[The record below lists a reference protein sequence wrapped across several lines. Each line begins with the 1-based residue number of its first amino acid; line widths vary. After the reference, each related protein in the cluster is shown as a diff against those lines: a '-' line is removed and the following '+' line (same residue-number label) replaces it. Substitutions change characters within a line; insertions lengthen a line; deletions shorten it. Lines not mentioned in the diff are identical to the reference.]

1 MASPGTRLV
10 CCVIC
15 KGVSE
20 CNVIINVMQLVSS
33 GWSCFLF
40 ADVWQ
45 FPLHLP
51 MCFHRTALEQV
62 EGLHTLWVFFD
73 WSCLLTQCVL
83 LLLVSCYPLCLVIP
97 CILLAWYNH
106 NGWLGVKL
114 QVTYLLALVL
124 LSLVSC
130 YSCMSCYP
138 LYLVIHISCSP
149 LSCYSLYLVSL
160 CVLLFLVVVSCYPLC
175 LIIVC
180 ILLPFVSCY
189 SLYLVI
195 PCVLLFLV
203 SCYPLCLVVPC
214 ILLACV
220 SCYPL
225 YLVSLCVMLLLVLV
239 SCYPLCHAI
248 PSCSSNPLLCL
259 HSTKLVW
266 GRGVVEIM
274 CFYWCR
280 CLCGSDMWVYVH

>member
-15 KGVSE
+15 KGPHS
-20 CNVIINVMQLVSS
+20 VIINVMKLVSS

-45 FPLHLP
+45 FLLHLP

-62 EGLHTLWVFFD
+62 EGLHTLGFFTGHVFLPSV
-73 WSCLLTQCVL
+73 SCYSLYLQ
-83 LLLVSCYPLCLVIP
+83 SCYPLCLVTP

-138 LYLVIHISCSP
+138 LYLVIHISC
-149 LSCYSLYLVSL
+149 
-160 CVLLFLVVVSCYPLC
+160 
-175 LIIVC
+175 
-180 ILLPFVSCY
+180 
-189 SLYLVI
+189 
-195 PCVLLFLV
+195 
-203 SCYPLCLVVPC
+203 
-214 ILLACV
+214 
-220 SCYPL
+220 
-225 YLVSLCVMLLLVLV
+225 
-239 SCYPLCHAI
+239 
-248 PSCSSNPLLCL
+248 
-259 HSTKLVW
+259 
-266 GRGVVEIM
+266 
-274 CFYWCR
+274 
-280 CLCGSDMWVYVH
+280 